1 MALLLFVGSS
11 AALVVSTRSPARQVV
26 VLSVYGLLLALL
38 YLVVQAPDLS
48 LSELVVGAIVLP
60 MPLLTAIAETKRDAK
75 GPLKNNYLTSR
86 VDARHTAS
94 PHSEHE
100 SR

>member
-1 MALLLFVGSS
+1 MLRPCPGGLALVAKLPVPQSLEALQVALLLFVGSS

-38 YLVVQAPDLS
+38 YLVVQASDVS

-75 GPLKNNYLTSR
+75 
-86 VDARHTAS
+86 
-94 PHSEHE
+94 
-100 SR
+100 